1 MNRPRNEFPSPA
13 ETTRGLGETPPT
25 TPHCEQRSIESS
37 TSGGSSEDSSGGRG
51 RVDIPN
57 TDRRRTDGSSRLA
70 VPQGGSS
77 QAEPAKGVEVPSR
90 GGSGDGSP
98 EPFEIGGRG
107 RVYRQATEFA
117 ADPQAVL
124 LSTSCWCGAEKSEGP
139 AFCVKCL
146 GLLPPGIRFGLASL
160 DPGEGLEEA
169 FELAIGHLDRFG
181 GESGCEVF

>member
-1 MNRPRNEFPSPA
+1 MSRPHNEFPSPA
-13 ETTRGLGETPPT
+13 ETTRVLGETPPT

-51 RVDIPN
+51 RV
-57 TDRRRTDGSSRLA
+57 
-70 VPQGGSS
+70 
-77 QAEPAKGVEVPSR
+77 
-90 GGSGDGSP
+90 
-98 EPFEIGGRG
+98 
-107 RVYRQATEFA
+107 YRQATEFA

-124 LSTSCWCGAEKSEGP
+124 LSTSCWCGAEKSEGS

-146 GLLPPGIRFGLASL
+146 GLLPTGIRFGLASL